1 MVEENLK
8 QWKAYVQIVADAQVT
23 AEDAIAVILSAGMLV
38 KKVGKRFKAEL
49 AAKNTG
55 IPGTVLLL
63 AHALK
68 KQATYYFEYSLD
80 QKDWKSAPEGM
91 KASVK
96 IAGLGT
102 MQMYY
107 FRCRKLTRA
116 GMSDYSQIVS
126 LAVV

>member
-63 AHALK
+63 AHGLRR
-68 KQATYYFEYSLD
+68 QATYYFEYSFD
-80 QKDWKSAPEGM
+80 QQTWTSAPDVL
-91 KASVK
+91 KASVTLT
-96 IAGLGT
+96 GLAT

-107 FRCRKLTRA
+107 FRFRRLTRT
-116 GMSDYSQIVS
+116 GMSDYSQVVS